1 MWDLDRIRKKTR
13 EERTLCFQADGA
25 AYHKYCDED
34 NDPGGSGL
42 VRWHSYGDFNNPDDR
57 NYREWLVMISKKIY
71 AVIDIR

>member
-1 MWDLDRIRKKTR
+1 MWWLWFEVMRNLDRIREKTR

-42 VRWHSYGDFNNPDDR
+42 VRWHS
-57 NYREWLVMISKKIY
+57 
-71 AVIDIR
+71 